1 MRKLLAA
8 VLFMGAAALGLA
20 QSPDMAVGEV
30 AGKPVLK
37 SYFDV
42 QWALFVRSTLQQQGL
57 PYAPEL
63 EAQLAPAKA
72 GFLERVIQDV
82 AVVVAAERAGLAPK
96 AEAVEAVFADQK
108 GQFDDE
114 ASFNEALANAGIPS
128 VASFKQLIYE
138 SLAYNALAESVA
150 SKVKISEAALQII
163 YQLSKNE
170 YGVDERYCAA
180 HILVETREDY
190 DKVRADL
197 VAGKSFAEVAKTY
210 SQDGGSAN
218 DGGSLGCE
226 PAGTY
231 VEPFEVAL
239 LALKAGE
246 MTKEPVQTEFGFH
259 VIVLQEVIP
268 STVLPFSEVRSD
280 FEQPILQG
288 AVTSYLARVA
298 DRVGYKVFAEAL
310 NSK

>member
-1 MRKLLAA
+1 
-8 VLFMGAAALGLA
+8 MGVAALGLA
-20 QSPDMAVGEV
+20 QSPDTVVGEV
-30 AGKPVLK
+30 AGKPVLR

-42 QWALFVRSTLQQQGL
+42 QWGLFVRSTLQQQGL

-63 EAQLAPAKA
+63 EERLLPAQA

-96 AEAVEAVFADQK
+96 AEQVEAVFADQR

-114 ASFNEALANAGIPS
+114 KSFNEALANAGIPS
-128 VASFKQLIYE
+128 VAAFKKLIYE
-138 SLAYNALAESVA
+138 SLAYNALAENVA
-150 SKVKISEAALQII
+150 QRVKISEPALQLL
-163 YQLSKNE
+163 YQLSRRE

-190 DKVRADL
+190 DKVRAEL
-197 VAGKSFAEVAKTY
+197 TAGKSFAELARTY
-210 SQDGGSAN
+210 SQDGGSAQQ
-218 DGGSLGCE
+218 GGELGCE
-226 PAGTY
+226 PPGTY

-239 LALKAGE
+239 MALKVGQI
-246 MTKEPVQTEFGFH
+246 TQQPVQTEFGFH
-259 VIVLQEVIP
+259 IILLQDITP

-298 DRVGYKVFAEAL
+298 ERIGYKVFAEAL
-310 NSK
+310 GKK